1 MSERKGLLS
10 KYYFRIFL
18 LVAAFAAAVYLI
30 IQNMAVFGNIL
41 LVALGFGGVVIV
53 HEFGHFIVAKLS
65 GIKVEA
71 FSIFMPPTLLGVQRT
86 EGGMRFRLLPALFP
100 AEGDE
105 SAEGGLIFT
114 VGKGGRAGETE
125 YRFGLIPFG
134 GFVKM
139 LGQDDAGPAK
149 TTDDPRSY
157 ANKPVGI
164 RMAVIAAGVL
174 FNAISALMIFVIV
187 FLIGIKLPPAVVG
200 GVVPD
205 SPAAKAGLK
214 PGDEIIEIDGKT
226 KDLDYSNILVAAALS
241 GKGEKI
247 SMKVKRGQ
255 EILDFEMASEEREGS
270 DIRLFGIQK
279 PTTLTVEDI
288 SEADANR
295 LRERTGLLAGDVMR
309 AVNGRDVNGYWEL
322 VDMVRHSLGPSVEL
336 LAERT
341 RGPEKGKLVKTQVGL
356 GWRFAGTYEI
366 ESESELYQ
374 VCSMVPRLRI
384 AGVKS
389 KPASRWDWF
398 KSLVG
403 RGGRAGQGAA
413 DDAPKVGDII
423 VSVARVENPTYKEL
437 REAAE
442 AHEGKELALKVVRVD
457 GNGVEKVIPLT
468 VQPELRA
475 DVNWVELGIGL
486 MLDTK
491 HPVVAKTI
499 ETESG
504 PPALEIP
511 RGAMITAVDGTAVS
525 DFYDVVREFKAQSGK
540 PMQIDYRL
548 DDGKAGQATLDVGD
562 TKGLIT
568 VNSMF
573 AESIP
578 LKDLKRLYKADNPVE
593 AIAMGYRKTI
603 MFIAQTYVTLR
614 RLIGGLVS
622 PKSLMGPVGIL
633 AVSYTIV
640 TDQPLINY
648 AYLLGLISA
657 CIAVVN
663 FLPLPPFDGG
673 HIVLLGIEKVK
684 GSALSERVQ
693 GAVAYAGVVFVIA
706 LFLYLTFNDVLN
718 MFLR

>member
-71 FSIFMPPTLLGVQRT
+71 FSIFMPPTFLGVQRT
-86 EGGMRFRLLPALFP
+86 EGGLRFRVLPALFP
-100 AEGDE
+100 AEDDE

-114 VGKGGRAGETE
+114 IGKGGRAGETE

-139 LGQDDAGPAK
+139 LGQDDAGPEKA
-149 TTDDPRSY
+149 TDDPRSY
-157 ANKPVGI
+157 ANKPVGV

-270 DIRLFGIQK
+270 DIRRFGIEKATSLMVQE
-279 PTTLTVEDI
+279 V
-288 SEADANR
+288 SDANEF
-295 LRERTGLLAGDVMR
+295 RERTGLFPGSVIR
-309 AVNGRDVNGYWEL
+309 AVNGRDVNAYWEL
-322 VDMVRHSLGPSVEL
+322 VDMVRHSVGPSVEL

-341 RGPEKGKLVKTQVGL
+341 TGPEKGKLVKTQVGL
-356 GWRFAGTYEI
+356 DWRFAGSYEI
-366 ESESELYQ
+366 KSESELYH

-384 AGVKS
+384 ALVKP
-389 KPASRWDWF
+389 KPVSRWDWF

-403 RGGRAGQGAA
+403 LGSIGAA
-413 DDAPKVGDII
+413 DDAPRLKVGDII
-423 VSVARVENPTYKEL
+423 VFAAGVENPTYKEL
-437 REAAE
+437 REVAE
-442 AHEGKELALKVVRVD
+442 AHEGKKLAVKVARVD
-457 GNGVEKVIPLT
+457 ANGVET
-468 VQPELRA
+468 VVDVAVVPERRP
-475 DVNWVELGIGL
+475 DIDWVEIGIGL

-504 PPALEIP
+504 LPALAIP
-511 RGAMITAVDGTAVS
+511 RGAMITAVGRARVS
-525 DFYDVVREFKAQSGK
+525 NFYDVVREIKARSGK

-573 AESIP
+573 AEFVP
-578 LKDLKRLYKADNPVE
+578 LKDFKRLYKADNPVE
-593 AIAMGYRKTI
+593 AIAMGYRKTV
-603 MFIAQTYVTLR
+603 MFI
-614 RLIGGLVS
+614 
-622 PKSLMGPVGIL
+622 
-633 AVSYTIV
+633 
-640 TDQPLINY
+640 
-648 AYLLGLISA
+648 
-657 CIAVVN
+657 
-663 FLPLPPFDGG
+663 
-673 HIVLLGIEKVK
+673 
-684 GSALSERVQ
+684 
-693 GAVAYAGVVFVIA
+693 
-706 LFLYLTFNDVLN
+706 
-718 MFLR
+718 